1 MLKAIAFALMIAAG
15 LLASPNLNSEKEITT
30 ASAATQEPCCA
41 YLSQLR
47 LTPCTD
53 RHVVLVTLTKH
64 AAHSEKEQTKKKSHA
79 SGASKHRVHH
89 HYHHTNHKTKHH
101 TSHTHAKIFPSTAPF
116 HLTAQ
121 PPCA

>member
-1 MLKAIAFALMIAAG
+1 MLKAIVFALMIAAG
-15 LLASPNLNSEKEITT
+15 LLASPNSEKEITT

-41 YLSQLR
+41 YLSQRR

-53 RHVVLVTLTKH
+53 SHVVLVTLVKH
-64 AAHSEKEQTKKKSHA
+64 KATSEKEQTKKKSHV
-79 SGASKHRVHH
+79 SGTSKHRVH

-101 TSHTHAKIFPSTAPF
+101 TSHAHAKIFPSTAPF